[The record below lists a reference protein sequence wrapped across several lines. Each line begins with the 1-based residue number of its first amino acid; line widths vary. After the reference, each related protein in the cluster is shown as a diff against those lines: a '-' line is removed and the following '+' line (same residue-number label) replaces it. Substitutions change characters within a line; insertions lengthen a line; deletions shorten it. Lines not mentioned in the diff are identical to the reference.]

1 MKKYKKILAVLLTLV
16 MVLGMS
22 ITSTAAGISVD
33 GDGADGAAG
42 GQQESATVTI
52 TNITEKTTL
61 TYVQIVEPDP
71 TSETGWKFCDDTIA
85 GIFKAAFK
93 LESDG
98 EDEPDAQTA
107 MERLIKAQE
116 TDAARSDGNVIS
128 AANTSSKLANALDA
142 VKNSENITKT
152 SLQKVSGNTT
162 SKSFKVNSA
171 GIYAIQG
178 SEPGY
183 TYNNMAAFVAFGEVT
198 DGDGTVTK
206 AYPVLQDVTI
216 SAKKTEDKIEKTVED
231 TDKVVPVGS
240 IVTYTITTT
249 VPNIASK
256 ETNKTFTVTDRLYG
270 ADYYLDETGGRKTDA
285 YTGQQVAAIKCVKMG
300 EEELNVSQYT
310 WGEVTSGTDDDGT
323 YSTFT
328 VTLDSL
334 IDAAN
339 TNAGKKITITYTAVV
354 TSPDGTSNGAS
365 KHFGGVE
372 EEENPETPD
381 VKTYSGQITLTK
393 YAEDNDNNNLKDN
406 TKLADA
412 KFKVYMSKDKN
423 EGACTPVKWAKFD
436 GNGVFAGWA
445 TNEANATE
453 VTTGKDGTLV
463 VKGLELGTYG
473 FKETEAP
480 EGYHI
485 NTEDKT
491 ATLALETEKTEAK
504 ATVVSSA
511 AVIDSRLS
519 SLPSTGGIGTT
530 IFTVGGCAI
539 MIAAAFLFFASRK
552 KKEEK

>member
-1 MKKYKKILAVLLTLV
+1 MKEYKKILAVLLTLV

-22 ITSTAAGISVD
+22 ITSTAAVTSGD
-33 GDGADGAAG
+33 GDGGAAG
-42 GQQESATVTI
+42 GEQESATVTI

-61 TYVQIVEPDP
+61 TYVQIVEPDQ
-71 TSETGWKFCDDTIA
+71 TTRTGWKFCDDTIA

-107 MERLIKAQE
+107 MERLISAQKN
-116 TDAARSDGNVIS
+116 DAARSDGNVIS

-142 VKNSENITKT
+142 VKNNGSITKT
-152 SLQKVSGNTT
+152 SLRKVSGDTT
-162 SKSFKVNSA
+162 STSFEVDSA

-178 SEPGY
+178 SEPGH

-198 DGDGTVTK
+198 DEKGTVAK
-206 AYPVLQDVTI
+206 AYPALQDVTI
-216 SAKKTEDKIEKTVED
+216 SAKKTPDSIEKEVND

-249 VPNIASK
+249 VPNIASNA
-256 ETNKTFTVTDRLYG
+256 ENKTFTVTDKLYG
-270 ADYYLDETGGRKTDA
+270 ADYYLNETNGKKTDA
-285 YTGQQVAAIKCVKMG
+285 NTGQQVAAVKSVKMG
-300 EEELNVSQYT
+300 ETELNVEQYT
-310 WGEVTSGTDDDGT
+310 WGEETSGTDSDGT
-323 YSTFT
+323 YKTFT
-328 VTLDSL
+328 VTLNSL
-334 IDAAN
+334 IDEAN

-365 KHFGGVE
+365 KHFSGVD
-372 EEENPETPD
+372 EENDPKTPD
-381 VKTYSGQITLTK
+381 IETYSGQITLTK
-393 YAEDNDNNNLKDN
+393 YAEDKDNNALENN
-406 TKLADA
+406 TKLAGA

-423 EGACTPVKWAKFD
+423 ETACGPVKWAKFD
-436 GNGVFAGWA
+436 ANGVFAGWA
-445 TNEANATE
+445 ANEADATE
-453 VTTGKDGTLV
+453 VTTKEDGILV

-485 NTEDKT
+485 NTDDET
-491 ATLALETEKTEAK
+491 ATLALGTGQTEAE
-504 ATVVSSA
+504 ATIVSSA
-511 AVIDSRLS
+511 AVIDSKLS
-519 SLPSTGGIGTT
+519 ALPSTGGIGTT
-530 IFTVGGCAI
+530 IFTIGGCAI